1 MPRRRTDGSLTAIAP
16 CGSEQNG
23 TAPDLRIALDHLRS
37 NSAFLA
43 RPDLTPCA
51 KDKNGGPSVMAQV
64 CVFDAYGTLF
74 DVAAA
79 ARVAADEPG
88 RAALKAVWLQLAE
101 HWRHKQLQY
110 TWLRTITHDYTPFW
124 EVTMDGLDWAME
136 KVALD
141 DPELR
146 ERLLALY
153 WELPAYREVP
163 VMLAQLKAAG
173 KTCAILSNGS
183 KDMLEG
189 AVDSAGIGTF
199 LDAVLSV
206 EDVGI
211 FKPSSRVY
219 DLVGTEFGCPKDD
232 VLFVSSN
239 GWDIAGASG
248 YGFETV
254 WANRAGDPVDRLPH
268 RPAHVLT
275 DLTAIPELA

>member
-1 MPRRRTDGSLTAIAP
+1 
-16 CGSEQNG
+16 
-23 TAPDLRIALDHLRS
+23 
-37 NSAFLA
+37 
-43 RPDLTPCA
+43 
-51 KDKNGGPSVMAQV
+51 MAQV

-79 ARVAADEPG
+79 ARVAAEEPG
-88 RAALKAVWLQLAE
+88 RDALRSVWPELAE
-101 HWRHKQLQY
+101 HWRLKQLQY
-110 TWLRTITHDYTPFW
+110 TWLRTITDNYTPFW
-124 EVTMDGLDWAME
+124 EVTKNGLDWAME
-136 KVALD
+136 KVGLAD

-153 WELPAYREVP
+153 WELAAYREVP
-163 VMLAQLKAAG
+163 MMLARLKAAG

-183 KDMLEG
+183 VDMLEG
-189 AVDSAGIGTF
+189 AVDSAGIGEF

-206 EDVGI
+206 ETVGI

-219 DLVGTEFGCPKDD
+219 DMVGARFGCTKDD

-254 WANRAGDPVDRLPH
+254 WVNRAGDPVDLLPY
-268 RPAHVLT
+268 RPAHVLS
-275 DLTAIPELA
+275 DLTTIPELT